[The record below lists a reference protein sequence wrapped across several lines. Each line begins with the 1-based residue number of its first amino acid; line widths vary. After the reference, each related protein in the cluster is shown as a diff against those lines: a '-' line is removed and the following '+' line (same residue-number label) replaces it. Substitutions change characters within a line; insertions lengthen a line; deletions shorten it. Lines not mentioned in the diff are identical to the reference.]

1 MENLSLKFIEEIKE
15 IFLKTEITDKKGKKI
30 SLTESLKRIKDLIK
44 KIKRENKTVIFI
56 GNGGSASVSS
66 HKSLDFWR
74 NLKVKTMFFSD
85 YSRLTCLSNDE
96 GYEKVYSLQLKD
108 YSQKGDVLIAISSSG
123 KSKNILQ
130 AVEEMKKK
138 GNQVITFSGFSP
150 FNPLRKKGDINFY
163 SPCFCY
169 NKVEAIHLLLCDLIL
184 ESLENELR

>member
-1 MENLSLKFIEEIKE
+1 MGNLSLKFIEEIKE

-30 SLTESLKRIKDLIK
+30 SFEEALK
-44 KIKRENKTVIFI
+44 KIKVLIEKIKKEKKAIIFI

-123 KSKNILQ
+123 KSKNILK

-138 GNQVITFSGFSP
+138 DNKIITFSGFSP
-150 FNPLRKKGDINFY
+150 LNPLRKRGDFNFY
-163 SPCFCY
+163 VPSFHY
-169 NKVEAIHLLLCDLIL
+169 NKVESIHLLLCDLIL
-184 ESLENELR
+184 EYLENGL